1 MVRTI
6 TALGVGLVLL
16 GAVLLAG
23 PTFGFS
29 TIAGDRGV
37 NVQSAQD
44 SDALV
49 ELDIEDE
56 VSSNSDNELLFT
68 VNNTFDTDLTVDTEL
83 TGDAQDDDDIS
94 LVDDSVSVNP
104 GQSEEVAVAID
115 EPNPDTE
122 EITFTITAETTSG
135 VVVTLDRGDVTVTNP
150 GGGGGGDGGSDGED
164 IWFDF
169 ETDTTINQIG
179 VESSI
184 DDADLVF
191 RDGEPEFE
199 VFNEEGEPI
208 GNYDTDGNN
217 VNQAY
222 EADGTLE
229 NLDDL
234 AEITSSVEVSVR
246 IGEFGRDT
254 GGNTFAGYEFGEVQ
268 RITDENAADITV
280 TLGFDQGENVEI
292 YFEETD

>member
-68 VNNTFDTDLTVDTEL
+68 VNNTFETDLTVDTEL
-83 TGDAQDDDDIS
+83 TNDAQDDDDIS

-150 GGGGGGDGGSDGED
+150 GGGGGDGGSDGED

-179 VESSI
+179 VESNI

-234 AEITSSVEVSVR
+234 TEITSSVEVSVR
-246 IGEFGRDT
+246 IGEFGTDA
-254 GGNTFAGYEFGEVQ
+254 GGNTFAGYEFGELQ
-268 RITDENAADITV
+268 IITDENAADITV
-280 TLGFDQGENVEI
+280 TLGFDQGEKVEI